1 MSYALERPHSLMRD
15 ALKPYQHGSLQLSSE
30 TVATISTEDSVARV
44 QNNNSYH
51 STNLSNDLSGPH
63 DSLEASVTSS
73 TTVNYATNDV
83 SEQTRMEQLSGK
95 VNDQQRQP
103 SLNRLL
109 TTDESS
115 SLRTPLSTGQQ
126 RRILQRFL
134 PNTPRI
140 FTQVPMMYKYPLL
153 NKLIY

>member
-1 MSYALERPHSLMRD
+1 MRD
-15 ALKPYQHGSLQLSSE
+15 ALKPYQCGSLQVSSE

-51 STNLSNDLSGPH
+51 STNLSNDLSGPQ

-73 TTVNYATNDV
+73 TTVKYATNDV

-95 VNDQQRQP
+95 GNDQQRQP

-134 PNTPRI
+134 PNAPKI
-140 FTQVPMMYKYPLL
+140 SIQVPMMYKYPLL